1 MLILLEYTTVR
12 IIAYVEINRLNIS
25 RNSQYLYT
33 NILEDYNL
41 CVMLDSLTLNITQ
54 TLILES
60 Q

>member
-41 CVMLDSLTLNITQ
+41 CVRIDSLTLNITQ